1 MFTVG
6 TNGSLSLATGSPV
19 ATGGEDPLDVAFS
32 PFGLLAVSN
41 FASNSVSVF
50 SVGRD
55 GKLSQIPNSPFALSA
70 IPYKLAFSPSGLLAV
85 TTYLS
90 STVSVFSVSGAGSL
104 VQVPG
109 SPLATGSEPGAV
121 GFSPRGLLAVANLG
135 SDSVSVFSVG
145 APSAVIHGPAAGGVY
160 GVGQVVRTSFSCGD
174 AAYAPGVVSCVDSR
188 GGAAPGGV
196 LDTST
201 VGAHSYSVTATSGDG
216 QTATAVVGYTVAG
229 PPAAVISV
237 PALGAIYVQ
246 GRVVR
251 TRFSCV
257 DGVDGPGISSCVDST
272 KHVAPAGQL
281 DTSTLGTHSY
291 TVTAA
296 SVDGQV
302 ARTSITYV
310 VVPGPPVAS
319 LGPIAISGPRA
330 TLTMKCAGDPGQR
343 CSGAITVI
351 TRVRKQGGRIVGVAA
366 RKNIKRAKR
375 HAVSMVVGRGTVG
388 VAAGKQAKVV
398 LNLTAAGKRLLT
410 RFYRLPRECRRNRV
424 SVAERTSHAYENS
437 QQDRSRRCCQ
447 RGAKRPRIRRAE
459 RGVCWVAGR
468 SRAR

>member
-1 MFTVG
+1 M
-6 TNGSLSLATGSPV
+6 LATGNLGSGTLTLLSVSDTGTLSQAPGSPRD
-19 ATGGEDPLDVAFS
+19 TGLPPYSIAFS
-32 PFGLLAVSN
+32 ASGLLATGTYMSN
-41 FASNSVSVF
+41 TLSVF
-50 SVGRD
+50 SVDQTGVLSRVVGSPFLTGSFPYSVAFRRD
-55 GKLSQIPNSPFALSA
+55 G
-70 IPYKLAFSPSGLLAV
+70 AV
-85 TTYLS
+85 
-90 STVSVFSVSGAGSL
+90 
-104 VQVPG
+104 
-109 SPLATGSEPGAV
+109 LAT
-121 GFSPRGLLAVANLG
+121 ANRG

-410 RFYRLPRECRRNRV
+410 RFYRLPTVLRFTGITIAARTLAFDYPLVTGRPNLSWV
-424 SVAERTSHAYENS
+424 SWEWRIPPCSFCYTIVSLLKVP
-437 QQDRSRRCCQ
+437 Q
-447 RGAKRPRIRRAE
+447 RAHPSAIRISCE
-459 RGVCWVAGR
+459 GP
-468 SRAR
+468 